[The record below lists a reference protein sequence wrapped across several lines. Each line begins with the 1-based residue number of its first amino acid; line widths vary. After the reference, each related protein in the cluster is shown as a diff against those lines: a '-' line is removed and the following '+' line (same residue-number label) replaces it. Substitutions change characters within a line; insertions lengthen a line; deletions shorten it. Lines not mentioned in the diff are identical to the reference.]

1 MEEVT
6 CVRGYDQFT
15 NVKSY
20 VRSGVGYKLVYTK
33 SRSVN
38 QVKKFKRVT
47 HNSRNTF
54 FCIPNTGGENHGTCF
69 KLFSNLDL
77 YEFKFIQD
85 KIDKKEVIKV
95 VDSESVTAEIF
106 QNTIF

>member
-15 NVKSY
+15 NVLNY

-33 SRSVN
+33 SRAVN
-38 QVKKFKRVT
+38 QIKKFKRVT
-47 HNSRNTF
+47 HNARNTF
-54 FCIPNTGGENHGTCF
+54 FCIPKTSGENQGTCF
-69 KLFSNLDL
+69 KLFSILDL
-77 YEFKFIQD
+77 HEFKYIQE

-95 VDSESVTAEIF
+95 VDSESVVAEIF